1 MVMRIRRIDVLTAL
15 RVGLVFGP
23 VWFTVSGLIFAWGQ
37 PAMSIGDYLGGAVQS
52 ILYGGAGAAI
62 AAYAY
67 NLIARR
73 FGPVR
78 IHVELDEPKN
88 ELQNPPRS

>member
-1 MVMRIRRIDVLTAL
+1 MVMRVRRIDVLTAL
-15 RVGLVFGP
+15 RLGLVFGP

-37 PAMSIGDYLGGAVQS
+37 PAMPLDVYLGGLLKS

-73 FGPVR
+73 FGPIR
-78 IHVELDEPKN
+78 IHVELDEP
-88 ELQNPPRS
+88 QNPPQS